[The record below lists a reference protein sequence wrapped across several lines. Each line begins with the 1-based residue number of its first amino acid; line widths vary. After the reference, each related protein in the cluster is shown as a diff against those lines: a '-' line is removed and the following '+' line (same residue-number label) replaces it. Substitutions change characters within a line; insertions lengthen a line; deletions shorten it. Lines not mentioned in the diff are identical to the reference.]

1 MYTIEVLNGQ
11 NVTKICSTKLYV
23 YHRSCNQK
31 NYQFFLKV
39 LLNCARDLLGL
50 RWLCITLGCN
60 AKLERPLLSK
70 EIEGRKRQWK
80 FWTKTDIA
88 LSNIVYTM
96 RWPAHRFEKITA
108 KPYCILYRMFSCIM
122 WMTIGLCVLDC
133 SIILRLNT

>member
-11 NVTKICSTKLYV
+11 NVTKLCSAKLYV
-23 YHRSCNQK
+23 HHSSCNQK

-80 FWTKTDIA
+80 FWTKTGIA

-96 RWPAHRFEKITA
+96 LWPAQRFEKITA

-122 WMTIGLCVLDC
+122 WMTIGLCVL
-133 SIILRLNT
+133 